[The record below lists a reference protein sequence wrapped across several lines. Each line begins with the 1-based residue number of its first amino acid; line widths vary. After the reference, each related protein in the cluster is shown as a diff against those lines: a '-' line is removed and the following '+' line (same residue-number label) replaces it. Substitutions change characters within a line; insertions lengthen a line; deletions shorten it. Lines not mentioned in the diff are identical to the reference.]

1 MLMPLEASGMNQGK
15 LVFSQLME
23 FLPLPEFRK
32 CVARYAGERRVRSFS
47 CLDQFYCMAFAQL
60 TGRESLR
67 EIELC
72 LRTLPTKLYH
82 MGIRGRISRSTLAD
96 ANEHRDWRIYADL
109 AHVLIDIARLLY
121 AHEPLGLRLKRAVYV
136 MDSTTIDLCLSLFPW
151 ALFRR
156 RKGAIKLHTL
166 IDLRGRIP
174 CFVAISHAKVHD
186 VRGLD
191 DLILEPGATYVM
203 DRGYCDFLRL
213 HRFTHEGAFFVTRAH
228 KNLAFARRASRRVDK
243 NTGLRCDQ
251 TIVLTGPKTSLRYP
265 QPLRRIGFV
274 DLDTGKRFVF
284 LTNDF
289 RLAALTICQL
299 YRCRWEVELFF
310 KWIKQHLRIK
320 AFFGTSIN
328 AVKTQIWI
336 AVSVYVLLA
345 IARKRLNLP
354 HDLSQILQ
362 IAGLTIFEKALLS
375 EVFCYSSPPIETA
388 ADTNQ
393 LVLFDF

>member
-1 MLMPLEASGMNQGK
+1 MNQGR

-32 CVARYAGERRVRSFS
+32 CVTQYDGERRVRHFS

-67 EIELC
+67 DIEIC
-72 LRTLPTKLYH
+72 LRSLPTKLYH

-96 ANEHRDWRIYADL
+96 ANERRDWRIYADL
-109 AHVLIDIARLLY
+109 AHVLIDIARPLY
-121 AHEPLGLRLKRAVYV
+121 ADHPLSVRLKRAVYV

-186 VRGLD
+186 VRSLD
-191 DLILEPGATYVM
+191 DLVLEPGATYVM

-213 HRFTHEGAFFVTRAH
+213 HRFTRQGAFFVTRAH
-228 KNLAFARRASRRVDK
+228 KNLAFARHTSRRVDK
-243 NTGLRCDQ
+243 STGLRCDQ
-251 TIVLTGPKTSLRYP
+251 TIMLTGPKTSLRYT
-265 QPLRRIGFV
+265 QPLRRISFV

-289 RLAALTICQL
+289 RLAAPTICQL
-299 YRCRWEVELFF
+299 YRCRWDVELFF

-336 AVSVYVLLA
+336 ALSVYLLLA
-345 IARKRLNLP
+345 IAKKQLKLP

-362 IAGLTIFEKALLS
+362 IAGLTIFEKTPLL
-375 EVFCYSSPPIETA
+375 EVFCQPVPPVETTG
-388 ADTNQ
+388 DVNQ
-393 LVLFDF
+393 LPLFNF